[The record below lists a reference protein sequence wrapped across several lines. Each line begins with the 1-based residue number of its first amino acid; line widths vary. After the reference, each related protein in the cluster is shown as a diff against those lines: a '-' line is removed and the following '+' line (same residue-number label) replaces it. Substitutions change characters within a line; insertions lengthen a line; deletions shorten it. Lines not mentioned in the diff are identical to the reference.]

1 MQQLEQQIA
10 QLTTEAVN
18 PATTQLDR
26 LPTLDMVKLINDQNR
41 TITDAVD
48 AAAPA
53 IAGAIDLIVRQMQ
66 RGGRLFYLGA
76 GTSGRLGILD
86 ASECPPTFSVPFDR
100 VIGLIAG
107 GDAAIRKAVE
117 NAEDDPRLAQAQLAA
132 YDITQND
139 VVCAI
144 AASGRTPY
152 CIGALQAARRWGAA
166 TLCVTNNKNSQ
177 LAKYS
182 DIAIEVEVGPEALS
196 GSTRLKAGTA
206 QKTVLNLLTT
216 GTMVRMGKVY
226 RNYMVDLTASNEKL
240 VQRSRRM
247 LQQLVPQTTGGQAA
261 AALQQA
267 GGSVKLAVVMLAKGI
282 SAAQAAELLQKNGGF
297 LRPILEGEEKDD
309 AGIKSTDE
317 RE

>member
-1 MQQLEQQIA
+1 MEQIEQQIA

-26 LPTLDMVKLINDQNR
+26 LPTLDMVRLINDQNR
-41 TITDAVD
+41 TIVDAVN
-48 AAAPA
+48 AVTPA
-53 IAGAIDLIVRQMQ
+53 IARAIDLIVGQMQ
-66 RGGRLFYLGA
+66 QGGRLFYVGA

-86 ASECPPTFSVPFDR
+86 ASECPPTFSVPCGR

-117 NAEDDPRLAQAQLAA
+117 NAEDDPQLAQTQLAA
-132 YDITQND
+132 YDVTHHD

-166 TLCVTNNKNSQ
+166 TLCVTNNQNSQ
-177 LAKYS
+177 LAQYS

-206 QKTVLNLLTT
+206 QKMVLNLLST
-216 GTMVRMGKVY
+216 GAMVRMGKVY
-226 RNYMVDLTASNEKL
+226 RNWMVDLTASNEKL
-240 VQRSRRM
+240 VQRSRCM
-247 LQQLVPQTTGGQAA
+247 LRQILPNVTQEQAA

-267 GGSVKLAVVMLAKGI
+267 NGSVKLAVVMLAQGAN
-282 SAAQAAELLQKNGGF
+282 SAQAAKLLQKHGGF
-297 LRPILEGEEKDD
+297 LRPILEGEDKDD
-309 AGIKSTDE
+309 AGIKSTDD
-317 RE
+317 R

>member
-1 MQQLEQQIA
+1 MEQFETQIA

-53 IAGAIDLIVRQMQ
+53 IADAIDLIVRQMQ

-117 NAEDDPRLAQAQLAA
+117 NAEDDPQLAA

-177 LAKYS
+177 LAQYS

-216 GTMVRMGKVY
+216 GAMVRMGKVY

-247 LQQLVPQTTGGQAA
+247 LQQLVPQITSGQAA

-282 SAAQAAELLQKNGGF
+282 GAVQAAELLQKNGGF

-317 RE
+317 R

>member
-26 LPTLDMVKLINDQNR
+26 LPTLDMVRLINDQNR
-41 TITDAVD
+41 TIVDAVN

-53 IAGAIDLIVRQMQ
+53 IASAIDLIVQQMQ
-66 RGGRLFYLGA
+66 RGGRLFYVGA

-86 ASECPPTFSVPFDR
+86 ASECPPTFSVPFGR

-117 NAEDDPRLAQAQLAA
+117 NAEDDPQLAQAQLAA
-132 YDITQND
+132 YDITQSD

-166 TLCVTNNKNSQ
+166 TLCVTNNQNSE

-216 GTMVRMGKVY
+216 GAMVRMGKVY

-240 VQRSRRM
+240 VQRSRHM
-247 LQQLVPQTTGGQAA
+247 LQQIVPQATSEETV

-267 GGSVKLAVVMLAKGI
+267 HGSVKLAAVMLAKGI
-282 SAAQAAELLQKNGGF
+282 GAGQATELLQKNGGF